1 LNHEQRQAAI
11 GSCLCKPQNHEPQK
25 SQGSAQLLQGF
36 KVEISPIFSLNSK
49 CGQAAAIVHPA
60 AA

>member
-1 LNHEQRQAAI
+1 M
-11 GSCLCKPQNHEPQK
+11 EPQK
-25 SQGSAQLLQGF
+25 SQESAQLLQGF
-36 KVEISPIFSLNSK
+36 KVEISSIVSPNSK